1 MQKCAT
7 RRKRRR
13 LNHDHLRT
21 IRYIRVTATSFAMVI
36 VKKDSARLA
45 TLASLRMFQAR
56 TQADGTG
63 RLTLHEPVR
72 PEAGQRID
80 AALLRDSGPL
90 LTRLSAEVGRT
101 LPADY
106 AVGGDALRVSV
117 REPGGA
123 TFAIRFGCRNLLGSA
138 RYARIAGSDG
148 VALLP
153 AYVAET
159 WEQAIATAPR

>member
-1 MQKCAT
+1 M
-7 RRKRRR
+7 
-13 LNHDHLRT
+13 
-21 IRYIRVTATSFAMVI
+21 RYIRVTATSFAMVI

-90 LTRLSAEVGRT
+90 RTRLAAEVGRT

-106 AVGGDALRVSV
+106 AVGDDALRVSV

-138 RYARIAGSDG
+138 RYAQIAGSDG